1 MTASPSSRP
10 KRPLGSQPSV
20 HFHRVK
26 TQTAE
31 PLPPVLFRL
40 RSLLVSRTTA
50 EADRLDDQE
59 RVDETVRF
67 DAASPATDANTG
79 EQHRFQD
86 WTSNQADLTD
96 VSAPTTPG
104 DASCRADDTDTDTD
118 VPQTVFQI
126 RFDDPH
132 EDVPTAHS
140 ADRTASTEHNGSDS
154 NETESAVDDVQNS
167 QSTAGDVDAD
177 QPADDQR
184 WALPINIGALTER
197 YGAKL
202 AVAAVLVALASATYF
217 AGHRTQDLE
226 QKDLDLIAVGDADIQ
241 EISTGVPE
249 GPAIADTQSG
259 RPSDDLSAPSKINRP
274 FESSIA
280 AAPSTDDELE
290 VSAATPGDFTSD
302 PVGQALAR
310 QASPDANDDG
320 TMAMDQLSMTGDGM
334 ITQPTSASPAT
345 MNRSDAG
352 IRAASGGTSAPT
364 PSATPNAISDWT
376 RYLPGAL
383 PVNAGN
389 SGTGAIQE
397 NPYQAALPGGS
408 ANTTSPAT
416 TTPNDPMSVYQN
428 YLGTVSTGAP
438 AAGNSVNRDVTGANT
453 PDAEQVPRT
462 AVNPYANAYPVR

>member
-50 EADRLDDQE
+50 EADRLSDQD

-67 DAASPATDANTG
+67 DAAIPATDADTS

-86 WTSNQADLTD
+86 WDSNQADPAEMP
-96 VSAPTTPG
+96 APTTAD
-104 DASCRADDTDTDTD
+104 DASSKAVDTDSD

-132 EDVPTAHS
+132 DDVPAAHG
-140 ADRTASTEHNGSDS
+140 ADRMESTEGNGSDS
-154 NETESAVDDVQNS
+154 NAAEATIKDVQSS
-167 QSTAGDVDAD
+167 QSIAGESDAD
-177 QPADDQR
+177 QPVDGQR

-202 AVAAVLVALASATYF
+202 VVAAVLVALASATYF

-226 QKDLDLIAVGDADIQ
+226 KEDLDLIAVGDADIQ

-249 GPAIADTQSG
+249 GPAIADTQSS
-259 RPSDDLSAPSKINRP
+259 RQSQDQSATFKTNRP
-274 FESSIA
+274 IESSIA
-280 AAPSTDDELE
+280 AAPSTDVELE
-290 VSAATPGDFTSD
+290 LSADTPGDFTSD

-310 QASPDANDDG
+310 QASPNANDDG
-320 TMAMDQLSMTGDGM
+320 TMALDQLSMTGDGM
-334 ITQPTSASPAT
+334 ITQPTSASPAPA
-345 MNRSDAG
+345 NRGDAG
-352 IRAASGGTSAPT
+352 IRGAAAGTSTPT

-383 PVNAGN
+383 PVNTGN

-408 ANTTSPAT
+408 ANAASPAT

-428 YLGTVSTGAP
+428 YLGTVSSGAP
-438 AAGNSVNRDVTGANT
+438 ATGDSVNRDVTGANMS
-453 PDAEQVPRT
+453 DAEPVPRT